1 MYFSKSF
8 SISLSSKG
16 VFIAFIIPRPIKS
29 PTICVVSTSISE
41 LILSGDE
48 FLDTSIICTSSST
61 SSCGSASG
69 TSWLETSCSETSSVS
84 ASGSFA
90 GIKANLTNSSSS
102 SVKPDEAVFTSIPS
116 TFA

>member
-1 MYFSKSF
+1 M
-8 SISLSSKG
+8 
-16 VFIAFIIPRPIKS
+16 
-29 PTICVVSTSISE
+29 VSTSISE

-90 GIKANLTNSSSS
+90 GIKSNLTNYSSS